1 MAHVYPPLNDDTV
14 VEDFVGASCTL
25 HAINSRALDWPP
37 SIGYTP
43 IPYHIANRHTLHIQ
57 QSATEAACDDR
68 LRALPHWHVP
78 PGPRDQQALPWLV
91 IFPYH
96 PIIET
101 WGTAHTNSGYPIH
114 FVPTDEVDSDSNPE
128 LFNLLPES
136 LQNLW
141 GNILISTRY
150 RYILY
155 HTKRHIRVKSAVFIS
170 QRFNN
175 TTPYFTNLRGRTPT
189 SPLPTPSA
197 ELTTQC
203 QAFLSRCRDVLLGR
217 RLAFNLEGY
226 NGWVTANEAPV
237 IRYVPDNQQPT
248 YTATPTPE
256 TPLEASASAP
266 STVPDTPAAPI
277 PPIARPDP
285 VPSMPTLPPSAPSAS
300 TPNQTVSPRADIASD
315 VVSAPSDHPTT
326 SPRETPA
333 PMDIDPVAR
342 PHSTISLD
350 LTSLG
355 APPSRPSTPR
365 PITNTTKDRLIA
377 PLILPPRPPPPTILS
392 DIPTDAPVSITN
404 CYAGL
409 FARLPS
415 LWQLYEAP
423 HSSAQALYNYL
434 FAPEQPLEAAS
445 PTSPAH
451 PPGTEDA
458 PMGSGEPAPEPAS
471 VTPPAGA
478 PPPDPTPFASLL
490 DRFVDIPAS
499 FADPN
504 ERRTPTVP
512 SQSLPD
518 PLTGNADPPVKI
530 TPLLQYLQKH
540 LTPHLQ
546 AQIGTNTRSCFVTLI
561 IGPSTDCRVGPA
573 LHSHLVCAAVAP
585 PTEDYSV
592 LFIPS
597 DLIHDFNCPTEWEPL
612 LLYIAASLCYPDLPF
627 LVTTPDYVAGA
638 LCTAQG
644 LRDLFKSSCPHVF
657 MSTADSLVS
666 PHLFLH
672 LPPHAPLSLDA
683 MDTGTEQTTTQT
695 FRFRSPDEITQLIQ
709 LTASDQ
715 LSSTASNRAS
725 LLDPVLQDMHFP
737 LYCTPYYG
745 YSLLTLSSF
754 K

>member
-1 MAHVYPPLNDDTV
+1 MAHVYPPLNDTTA

-25 HAINSRALDWPP
+25 HDINSRSLDWPP

-57 QSATEAACDDR
+57 QSATEATCDDR

-155 HTKRHIRVKSAVFIS
+155 HAKRHIRVKSAVFIS

-217 RLAFNLEGY
+217 RLAYSLEGY
-226 NGWVTANEAPV
+226 NSWVTANEAPV

-277 PPIARPDP
+277 PPIVRADS

-326 SPRETPA
+326 SPP
-333 PMDIDPVAR
+333 
-342 PHSTISLD
+342 
-350 LTSLG
+350 
-355 APPSRPSTPR
+355 
-365 PITNTTKDRLIA
+365 
-377 PLILPPRPPPPTILS
+377 
-392 DIPTDAPVSITN
+392 
-404 CYAGL
+404 
-409 FARLPS
+409 
-415 LWQLYEAP
+415 
-423 HSSAQALYNYL
+423 
-434 FAPEQPLEAAS
+434 
-445 PTSPAH
+445 
-451 PPGTEDA
+451 
-458 PMGSGEPAPEPAS
+458 
-471 VTPPAGA
+471 
-478 PPPDPTPFASLL
+478 
-490 DRFVDIPAS
+490 
-499 FADPN
+499 
-504 ERRTPTVP
+504 
-512 SQSLPD
+512 
-518 PLTGNADPPVKI
+518 
-530 TPLLQYLQKH
+530 
-540 LTPHLQ
+540 
-546 AQIGTNTRSCFVTLI
+546 
-561 IGPSTDCRVGPA
+561 
-573 LHSHLVCAAVAP
+573 
-585 PTEDYSV
+585 
-592 LFIPS
+592 
-597 DLIHDFNCPTEWEPL
+597 
-612 LLYIAASLCYPDLPF
+612 
-627 LVTTPDYVAGA
+627 
-638 LCTAQG
+638 
-644 LRDLFKSSCPHVF
+644 
-657 MSTADSLVS
+657 
-666 PHLFLH
+666 
-672 LPPHAPLSLDA
+672 
-683 MDTGTEQTTTQT
+683 
-695 FRFRSPDEITQLIQ
+695 
-709 LTASDQ
+709 
-715 LSSTASNRAS
+715 
-725 LLDPVLQDMHFP
+725 
-737 LYCTPYYG
+737 
-745 YSLLTLSSF
+745 
-754 K
+754 